1 MIAYLKNSL
10 NLSVQLIKFLKMKK
24 LSLLLLAAVFSL
36 SIYSCRETTE
46 EKTED
51 AVEEIGNDIENSA
64 EEAGDEIEEA
74 ADNVE
79 AEIDAEIDGTDDM
92 Q

>member
-1 MIAYLKNSL
+1 
-10 NLSVQLIKFLKMKK
+10 MKK

-51 AVEEIGNDIENSA
+51 AVEEMGTDIENAA
-64 EEAGDEIEEA
+64 EEAGDEVEAA
-74 ADNVE
+74 ADN
-79 AEIDAEIDGTDDM
+79 AGNEIEEEVDGTDDVNGDDDM
-92 Q
+92 

>member
-1 MIAYLKNSL
+1 
-10 NLSVQLIKFLKMKK
+10 MKK

-51 AVEEIGNDIENSA
+51 AVEEIGDDMENTA
-64 EEAGDEIEEA
+64 EEAGEEMEEA
-74 ADNVE
+74 AENVE
-79 AEIDAEIDGTDDM
+79 AEMDEEMDDTEEM

>member
-1 MIAYLKNSL
+1 
-10 NLSVQLIKFLKMKK
+10 MKK

-51 AVEEIGNDIENSA
+51 TLETVEINTEITTETEDEAVIEKDDVN
-64 EEAGDEIEEA
+64 
-74 ADNVE
+74 ADQE
-79 AEIDAEIDGTDDM
+79 
-92 Q
+92 

>member
-1 MIAYLKNSL
+1 MP
-10 NLSVQLIKFLKMKK
+10 VQLIKQIKMKK

-46 EKTED
+46 ERTED
-51 AVEEIGNDIENSA
+51 SIEEVGNDLEESTEEVGNDLEGAAEDAELEVEEE
-64 EEAGDEIEEA
+64 
-74 ADNVE
+74 VQ
-79 AEIDAEIDGTDDM
+79 GTDDIDVENDV

>member
-1 MIAYLKNSL
+1 
-10 NLSVQLIKFLKMKK
+10 MKK

-51 AVEEIGNDIENSA
+51 AVEEIGNDIEEATEESVEA
-64 EEAGDEIEEA
+64 VEEAGEDVEEA
-74 ADNVE
+74 VE
-79 AEIDAEIDGTDDM
+79 GTDDVNAD
-92 Q
+92 QQ

>member
-1 MIAYLKNSL
+1 
-10 NLSVQLIKFLKMKK
+10 MKK

-51 AVEEIGNDIENSA
+51 AIESAADDMEDAADDMGDEMDAAGNDIEA
-64 EEAGDEIEEA
+64 A
-74 ADNVE
+74 ADN
-79 AEIDAEIDGTDDM
+79 AGTEIQEEVNGTDDVNGDTEI
-92 Q
+92 

>member
-1 MIAYLKNSL
+1 
-10 NLSVQLIKFLKMKK
+10 MKK

-51 AVEEIGNDIENSA
+51 AMESA
-64 EEAGDEIEEA
+64 ADDMEDAADEAGNEIEA
-74 ADNVE
+74 AGEN
-79 AEIDAEIDGTDDM
+79 AETELEEEVNGTDDVNADDDM
-92 Q
+92 

>member
-1 MIAYLKNSL
+1 
-10 NLSVQLIKFLKMKK
+10 MKK

-51 AVEEIGNDIENSA
+51 AVEEIGNDMETSA
-64 EEAGDEIEEA
+64 EEAGDEIEQA
-74 ADNVE
+74 AENAE
-79 AEIDAEIDGTDDM
+79 AEIDEEMHEEMDHTDEM

>member
-1 MIAYLKNSL
+1 
-10 NLSVQLIKFLKMKK
+10 MKK

-51 AVEEIGNDIENSA
+51 AVEEIGNDIETSA
-64 EEAGDEIEEA
+64 EEAGDQIEQA
-74 ADNVE
+74 ADEAE
-79 AEIDAEIDGTDDM
+79 AEIDEEINGTDDM

>member
-1 MIAYLKNSL
+1 
-10 NLSVQLIKFLKMKK
+10 MKK

-51 AVEEIGNDIENSA
+51 AIEEIGNDV
-64 EEAGDEIEEA
+64 EEATEESVEAVEEATEDVEEA
-74 ADNVE
+74 ADDVN
-79 AEIDAEIDGTDDM
+79 AD
-92 Q
+92 QQ

>member
-1 MIAYLKNSL
+1 
-10 NLSVQLIKFLKMKK
+10 MKK

-51 AVEEIGNDIENSA
+51 AVEAMGDDMEDAA
-64 EEAGDEIEEA
+64 EEAGDEVEA
-74 ADNVE
+74 AAESVE
-79 AEIDAEIDGTDDM
+79 TEVEEEVNGTDDM
-92 Q
+92 NGDEEM

>member
-1 MIAYLKNSL
+1 MLA
-10 NLSVQLIKFLKMKK
+10 QLIKFLKMKK

-36 SIYSCRETTE
+36 SIYSCRDTTE

-51 AVEEIGNDIENSA
+51 AVEEIGNDVENAA
-64 EEAGDEIEEA
+64 EEANYEIEAA
-74 ADNVE
+74 ADNAE
-79 AEIDAEIDGTDDM
+79 AEIDAEIEGTDDS

>member
-1 MIAYLKNSL
+1 
-10 NLSVQLIKFLKMKK
+10 MKK

-36 SIYSCRETTE
+36 SIYSCRDTTE

-51 AVEEIGNDIENSA
+51 AVEEIGNDFENAA
-64 EEAGDEIEEA
+64 EETNYEIEAA
-74 ADNVE
+74 ADNAE

>member
-1 MIAYLKNSL
+1 
-10 NLSVQLIKFLKMKK
+10 MKK

-51 AVEEIGNDIENSA
+51 AIEEIGNDT
-64 EEAGDEIEEA
+64 EEAVEE
-74 ADNVE
+74 VE
-79 AEIDAEIDGTDDM
+79 AEVEGTDGVNAD
-92 Q
+92 QQ

>member
-1 MIAYLKNSL
+1 
-10 NLSVQLIKFLKMKK
+10 MKK
-24 LSLLLLAAVFSL
+24 LSLILLASVFTL

-51 AVEEIGNDIENSA
+51 SLEEVGNDIENTSEDA
-64 EEAGDEIEEA
+64 Y
-74 ADNVE
+74 NE
-79 AEIDAEIDGTDDM
+79 AETEVNEEIQGTDDVNADDDI

>member
-1 MIAYLKNSL
+1 
-10 NLSVQLIKFLKMKK
+10 MKK

-51 AVEEIGNDIENSA
+51 AVEEIGDDMENTA
-64 EEAGDEIEEA
+64 EEAGDEIEQA
-74 ADNVE
+74 AENAE
-79 AEIDAEIDGTDDM
+79 AEIDEEMHEEMDHTDDM

>member
-1 MIAYLKNSL
+1 
-10 NLSVQLIKFLKMKK
+10 MKK
-24 LSLLLLAAVFSL
+24 LSLLLLASVFTL

-51 AVEEIGNDIENSA
+51 SLEEVGNDVENTTEDAYDQAETEVNEEIE
-64 EEAGDEIEEA
+64 
-74 ADNVE
+74 
-79 AEIDAEIDGTDDM
+79 GTDDVNADDDSI

>member
-1 MIAYLKNSL
+1 
-10 NLSVQLIKFLKMKK
+10 MKK

-51 AVEEIGNDIENSA
+51 AVEAMGDDMEDAA
-64 EEAGDEIEEA
+64 EEAGNEIEA
-74 ADNVE
+74 AAEGVE
-79 AEIDAEIDGTDDM
+79 TEMEEEVNGTDDVNGDDDL
-92 Q
+92 